1 MVKLPAI
8 RSGVNTAMRIST
20 GFRHIREGGKN
31 VIRNGWMSFAS
42 ISSISIS
49 LFILGVFLL
58 LTLNVNYL
66 AEQIES
72 QVEIRVYLDVEIPKD
87 QIQPL
92 QNEISAIP
100 QVDKVK
106 FVSKEEGIVYLREK
120 LGESGKQLLEGFE
133 GENNPLNDSF
143 TVEVLAPR
151 EVANVAQ
158 MITEINNKK
167 PTKPIYR
174 VSYGQGTVE
183 TMFKVTKI
191 VRYVG
196 LAMVAGLALTAM
208 FLIANTIKLTIIAR
222 RREIAIMKLV
232 GATNSFIR
240 WPFFIEGA
248 LLGVVGS
255 VIPVGVLLYGYW
267 QMMESTQLDLNLLMI
282 KLLPFQQ
289 IYMTM
294 SCLLLGIGILIGI
307 WGSTLSVR
315 KFLRV

>member
-1 MVKLPAI
+1 LPVI
-8 RSGVNTAMRIST
+8 KSGVNTAMRIST
-20 GFRHIREGGKN
+20 TARHFREGGKN

-49 LFILGVFLL
+49 LFILGIFLL

-72 QVEIRVYLDVEIPKD
+72 QVEIRVYLEVDTPQDVIQLLEKEIKALPEVS
-87 QIQPL
+87 Q
-92 QNEISAIP
+92 
-100 QVDKVK
+100 VK
-106 FVSKEEGIVYLREK
+106 FVSKGEGLIYLREK
-120 LGESGKQLLEGFE
+120 LGDSGKQLLDGFD
-133 GENNPLNDSF
+133 GDNNPLNDSF
-143 TVEVLAPR
+143 TI
-151 EVANVAQ
+151 EVAEPRAVGNVAQ
-158 MITEINNKK
+158 QISSLNSGKAA
-167 PTKPIYR
+167 KPIYR

-183 TMFKVTKI
+183 TMFKVTQI
-191 VRYVG
+191 VRNVG
-196 LAMVAGLALTAM
+196 LVLVAGLALTAM

-248 LLGVVGS
+248 LLGIIGS
-255 VIPVGVLLYGYW
+255 VIPVGILLYGYW
-267 QMMESTQLDLNLLMI
+267 QLMISTQLDLNLLMI
-282 KLLPFQQ
+282 KLLPFSE
-289 IYMTM
+289 IYFKM
-294 SCLLLGIGILIGI
+294 SCLLLGIGIMIGI